1 MKTQFKRGAKV
12 IASPSRGGDYRAT
25 VVRRYDT
32 PKGQFVVVKDATGRE
47 VNMRPGLLKLA

>member
-47 VNMRPGLLKLA
+47 VKMRHGLLKLA